1 MSMRGR
7 SIPAK
12 RHKAGQGGAP
22 GAACADPLLSRDEA
36 SQFRALRNTLPDGW
50 VAELQPEAG
59 MAWAAFVYQAE
70 APRSSPMFTVCRWD
84 DRAGVLVQWMDG
96 SASSAMAFT
105 ELWPILELIQNGIF
119 ASMQAHLAT
128 VPTEDWAK
136 TQH

>member
-1 MSMRGR
+1 
-7 SIPAK
+7 
-12 RHKAGQGGAP
+12 
-22 GAACADPLLSRDEA
+22 
-36 SQFRALRNTLPDGW
+36 
-50 VAELQPEAG
+50 
-59 MAWAAFVYQAE
+59 
-70 APRSSPMFTVCRWD
+70 MFTVCRWN

-96 SASSAMAFT
+96 SASSATAFT